1 MIEWDLTL
9 YFIMQISNFI
19 FYFKI
24 STDWWINFDE
34 KTPNSRKVA
43 TRILSQIT
51 SSSNGE
57 KKLECILSYP
67 HKGKKS
73 ANHAKVQRVSL
84 LSLQFEVES
93 KI

>member
-57 KKLECILSYP
+57 K
-67 HKGKKS
+67 
-73 ANHAKVQRVSL
+73 N
-84 LSLQFEVES
+84 
-93 KI
+93 